1 MARSGR
7 SYRTASI
14 GLMQKITR
22 LIFIFIILAVLPVSF
37 SACSSRQYPRPT
49 REFYINDYAETLL
62 PGTKN
67 LILLESERL
76 YEDTKDLDEGG
87 AQVVVVTMLIGNE
100 SEVDGIDRTEL
111 FREWRI
117 GKNDMGLLILL
128 LFEEEGEEKY
138 LISAEIEIGYRME
151 QYITAGEAGTL
162 IEECLLN
169 PEWEGS
175 LDMGLGELYY
185 ELISIIYVD
194 AYGYASFNYDMEDYR
209 TYIANAEEDT
219 ASVPMGLIAYI
230 FSPYSSIWTKIFVIL
245 PLILLGGGGFGA
257 LLIRRR
263 GGGGS
268 SGGYGVRRR

>member
-1 MARSGR
+1 MKK
-7 SYRTASI
+7 
-14 GLMQKITR
+14 LVK
-22 LIFIFIILAVLPVSF
+22 IILTVIITSVFLLTLF
-37 SACSSRQYPRPT
+37 ACSSKQYPRPT
-49 REFYINDYAETLL
+49 REFYVNDYAEVLL
-62 PGTKN
+62 PGTKT
-67 LILLESERL
+67 LIMLESDRL
-76 YEDTKDLDEGG
+76 YEDTKDLDDGG
-87 AQVVVVTMLIGNE
+87 AQVVVATMIFQNE
-100 SEVDGIDRTEL
+100 NEINEVDRTEL

-128 LFEEEGEEKY
+128 LFIEEGEEKA

-151 QYITAGEAGTL
+151 QYITAGEAGNF
-162 IEECLLN
+162 IEDYLLN

-185 ELISIIYVD
+185 ELISLIYVE
-194 AYGYASFNYDMEDYR
+194 AYGYESFSYDMEDYR

-245 PLILLGGGGFGA
+245 PVILLGGGGFGA
-257 LLIRRR
+257 LLLRRR